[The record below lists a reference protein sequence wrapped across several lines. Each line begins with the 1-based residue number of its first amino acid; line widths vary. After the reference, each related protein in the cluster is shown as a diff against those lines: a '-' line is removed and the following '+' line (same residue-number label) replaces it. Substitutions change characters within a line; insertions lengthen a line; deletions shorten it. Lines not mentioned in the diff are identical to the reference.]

1 MPRALPCC
9 RPPLPAVARV
19 LRPEAARCPSAA
31 AQGFEGTGQ
40 AEVYDD
46 RIFAF
51 AALVSSVLVYNF
63 LMKLNVVDPC
73 ETNRY
78 AKHFYCFNKSDS
90 PGVHVDNDVRL

>member
-1 MPRALPCC
+1 MEEENLIRYRNRSRSSSKSRNNEALIKWI
-9 RPPLPAVARV
+9 RGGGLELAVPLFV
-19 LRPEAARCPSAA
+19 LGLLS
-31 AQGFEGTGQ
+31 
-40 AEVYDD
+40 
-46 RIFAF
+46 I
-51 AALVSSVLVYNF
+51 SVLVYNF